1 MKGPYRDFVPVGAQA
16 VKVRLPEGAHVRKV
30 HLLVADQTPRVHRH
44 GPELAVTVPSV
55 LDHEVV
61 AIDL

>member
-1 MKGPYRDFVPVGAQA
+1 
-16 VKVRLPEGAHVRKV
+16 VKVRLPNGAHVKKV
-30 HLLVADQTPRVHRH
+30 HLLVADHTPRAQHH